1 MWHIV
6 ICHKPINVVWLSLL
20 DDRYSNSYWQ
30 SLTDSSD
37 TATWLQIPFKPIF
50 ISASASSKQIRV
62 SRSLQSREC
71 FTKTL
76 PYFFSN
82 VLDLIFSLK
91 FKIEK
96 QNTYQLVLYLSL
108 HVLLGPGWLWSDI
121 SHMIFKAVRKYI
133 FESSFNLEIKYLY
146 LYLVAEWVLMKVFEI
161 KPGQE
166 CFSRCSKSSSYEQ
179 SLCFVMFCCNL
190 VSISLSMPHNETTLE
205 NLGKYIM

>member
-6 ICHKPINVVWLSLL
+6 ICHNPINVVWLSIL
-20 DDRYSNSYWQ
+20 DDRYSNSHWQ

-50 ISASASSKQIRV
+50 ISVSACSKQIRL

-71 FTKTL
+71 FTKAL

-82 VLDLIFSLK
+82 VLDLLFS
-91 FKIEK
+91 FKLEIEK

-121 SHMIFKAVRKYI
+121 SHKNIVRHTAHTIVSWPNPKQWLMIHT
-133 FESSFNLEIKYLY
+133 SG
-146 LYLVAEWVLMKVFEI
+146 LMMI
-161 KPGQE
+161 I
-166 CFSRCSKSSSYEQ
+166 R
-179 SLCFVMFCCNL
+179 
-190 VSISLSMPHNETTLE
+190 
-205 NLGKYIM
+205 